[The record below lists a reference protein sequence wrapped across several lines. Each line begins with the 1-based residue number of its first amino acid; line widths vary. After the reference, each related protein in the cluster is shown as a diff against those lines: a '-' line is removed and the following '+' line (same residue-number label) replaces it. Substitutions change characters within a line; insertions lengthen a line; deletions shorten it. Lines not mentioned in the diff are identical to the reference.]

1 VVRALKDERPLLIV
15 RARPGQFPIAAPRR
29 RKPKPILSQG
39 APQMKK
45 SLALALGTLMV
56 ASPALAQEEAVL
68 NVYNWSDYIAE
79 DTIANFEAETG
90 IKVNYDVYDNNEIVD
105 AKLLAGSSGYDI
117 VVPTGNFLE
126 RQVQA
131 GLLLPLDKSKLP
143 NLANLDPAVLG
154 VAAAHDPDNAHS
166 IPYMTF
172 TIGLGYNTA
181 KVAEALGEV
190 PVDSWSILFDPAN
203 AEKLAGC
210 GIAVLDSPSEVVGTA
225 LHYLGLDANSESE
238 EDLAKAEALLT
249 AVKPHI
255 RYFHSSQYIDDL
267 GNGEIC
273 RALGYS
279 GDVFIAADAAAAA
292 GQGVEVGYA
301 IPKEGAA
308 TLMDLLAIPADAPH
322 PDNAHKFINYIM
334 QPEVVAAITDYVFY
348 ANPNLAATEFV
359 SEEVKG
365 NPGIYPPAETVA
377 KAFALKAHSP
387 DYEEV
392 LTRTWTRIKTGQ

>member
-1 VVRALKDERPLLIV
+1 
-15 RARPGQFPIAAPRR
+15 
-29 RKPKPILSQG
+29 
-39 APQMKK
+39 MKK
-45 SLALALGTLMV
+45 SLAIALGAVLA
-56 ASPALAQEEAVL
+56 ASPAIAQEEPVL

-105 AKLLAGSSGYDI
+105 AKLLAGNSGYDI

-126 RQVQA
+126 RQVKA

-143 NLANLDPAVLG
+143 NLANLDPAVMA
-154 VAAAHDPDNAHS
+154 VAAEHDPDNAHS
-166 IPYMTF
+166 VPYMTF
-172 TIGLGYNTA
+172 TIGLGYNVE
-181 KVAEALGEV
+181 KVTEALGADV
-190 PVDSWSILFDPAN
+190 PVDSWDILFKPEY

-210 GIAVLDSPSEVVGTA
+210 GIALLDSPSEVMGTV
-225 LHYLGLDANSESE
+225 LHYIGKDANSESE
-238 EDLAKAEALLT
+238 EDLAAAEAALT
-249 AVKPHI
+249 AVKPYI

-267 GNGEIC
+267 ANGEIC
-273 RALGYS
+273 LALGYS
-279 GDVFIAADAAAAA
+279 GDIFIAADSAAE
-292 GQGVEVGYA
+292 GVEVGYV

-322 PDNAHKFINYIM
+322 PDNAHKFIDFIM

-377 KAFALKAHSP
+377 NAFALTAHSP
-387 DYEEV
+387 EFEEV

>member
-1 VVRALKDERPLLIV
+1 
-15 RARPGQFPIAAPRR
+15 
-29 RKPKPILSQG
+29 
-39 APQMKK
+39 MKT
-45 SLALALGTLMV
+45 SLAIAIGALLA
-56 ASPALAQEEAVL
+56 ASPAIAQEEPVL

-105 AKLLAGSSGYDI
+105 AKLLAGNSGYDI

-131 GLLLPLDKSKLP
+131 GLLLPLDKSKLT
-143 NLANLDPAVLG
+143 NLGNLDPAVMA
-154 VAAAHDPDNAHS
+154 VAAEHDPDNAHS

-172 TIGLGYNTA
+172 TIGLGYNVA
-181 KVAEALGEV
+181 KVTEALGADT
-190 PVDSWSILFDPAN
+190 PVDSWDILFKPEN

-210 GIAVLDSPSEVVGTA
+210 GIALLDSPSEVMGTV
-225 LHYLGLDANSESE
+225 LHYIGLDANSESE
-238 EDLAKAEALLT
+238 EDLAKAEATLT
-249 AVKPHI
+249 AIKPHI

-267 GNGEIC
+267 ANGEIC
-273 RALGYS
+273 LALGYS
-279 GDVFIAADAAAAA
+279 GDIFIASDNAAE
-292 GQGVEVGYA
+292 GVEVGYV

-322 PDNAHKFINYIM
+322 PENAHKFIDYIM
-334 QPEVVAAITDYVFY
+334 KPEVVAAITDYVFY

-377 KAFALKAHSP
+377 NAFALTAHSP
-387 DYEEV
+387 EFEEV

>member
-1 VVRALKDERPLLIV
+1 
-15 RARPGQFPIAAPRR
+15 
-29 RKPKPILSQG
+29 
-39 APQMKK
+39 MKT
-45 SLALALGTLMV
+45 SLAIALGALLA
-56 ASPALAQEEAVL
+56 ASPAFAQEEPVL

-90 IKVNYDVYDNNEIVD
+90 INVNYDVYDNNEIVD
-105 AKLLAGSSGYDI
+105 AKLLAGNSGYDI

-126 RQVQA
+126 RQVLA
-131 GLLLPLDKSKLP
+131 GLLKPLDKSKLT
-143 NLANLDPAVLG
+143 NLGNLDPAVMA
-154 VAAAHDPDNAHS
+154 VAAEHDPDNAHS

-172 TIGLGYNTA
+172 TIGLGYNVA
-181 KVAEALGEV
+181 KVTEALGADV
-190 PVDSWSILFDPAN
+190 PVDSWDILFKPEN

-210 GIAVLDSPSEVVGTA
+210 GIALLDSPSEVIGTV
-225 LHYLGLDANSESE
+225 LHYIGKDANSESE
-238 EDLAKAEALLT
+238 EDLAAAEAVLT

-267 GNGEIC
+267 ANGEIC
-273 RALGYS
+273 LALGYS
-279 GDVFIAADAAAAA
+279 GDIFIAADNAAE
-292 GQGVEVGYA
+292 GVEVGYV

-322 PDNAHKFINYIM
+322 PENAHKFIDFIM
-334 QPEVVAAITDYVFY
+334 KPEVVAAITDYVFY

-377 KAFALKAHSP
+377 NAFALTAKSP
-387 DYEEV
+387 EFEEV

>member
-1 VVRALKDERPLLIV
+1 
-15 RARPGQFPIAAPRR
+15 
-29 RKPKPILSQG
+29 
-39 APQMKK
+39 MKK
-45 SLALALGTLMV
+45 SLALALGALMA

-131 GLLLPLDKSKLP
+131 GLLLELDKSKLP
-143 NLANLDPAVLG
+143 NLANMDPAVMA
-154 VAAAHDPDNAHS
+154 VAATHDPDNAHS
-166 IPYMTF
+166 VPYMTF
-172 TIGLGYNTA
+172 TIGLGYNKA
-181 KVAEALGEV
+181 KVAEALGADT
-190 PVDSWSILFDPAN
+190 PVDSWALLFDPAN
-203 AEKLAGC
+203 AEKLSAC
-210 GIAVLDSPSEVVGTA
+210 GIAVLDSPSEVMGTA

-249 AVKPHI
+249 AVKPFI

-273 RALGYS
+273 LALGYS
-279 GDVFIAADAAAAA
+279 GDVFIGADAAAEA
-292 GQGVEVGYA
+292 GQGVEVGYV

-334 QPEVVAAITDYVFY
+334 TPQVIAAVTDFVFY

-387 DYEEV
+387 EYEEL

>member
-1 VVRALKDERPLLIV
+1 
-15 RARPGQFPIAAPRR
+15 
-29 RKPKPILSQG
+29 
-39 APQMKK
+39 MKK
-45 SLALALGTLMV
+45 SLAIALGALLV
-56 ASPALAQEEAVL
+56 ASPAFAQEEPVL
-68 NVYNWSDYIAE
+68 NVYNWSDYIAD

-105 AKLLAGSSGYDI
+105 AKLLAGNSGYDI

-126 RQVQA
+126 RQVMA
-131 GLLLPLDKSKLP
+131 GLLKPLDKSKLT
-143 NLANLDPAVLG
+143 NLGNLDPAVMA
-154 VAAAHDPDNAHS
+154 VAAEHDPDNAHS

-172 TIGLGYNTA
+172 TIGLGYNVA
-181 KVAEALGEV
+181 KVTEALGAA
-190 PVDSWSILFDPAN
+190 PDSWDVLFKPEN

-210 GIAVLDSPSEVVGTA
+210 GIALLDSPSEVMGTV
-225 LHYLGLDANSESE
+225 LHYIGKDANSESE
-238 EDLAKAEALLT
+238 EDLAAAEAVLT

-267 GNGEIC
+267 ANGEIC
-273 RALGYS
+273 LALGYS
-279 GDVFIAADAAAAA
+279 GDIFIAADSAAE
-292 GQGVEVGYA
+292 GVEVGYV

-322 PDNAHKFINYIM
+322 PENAHKFIDYIM
-334 QPEVVAAITDYVFY
+334 QPQVVAAITDYVFY

-377 KAFALKAHSP
+377 NAFALTAKSP
-387 DYEEV
+387 DFEEV

>member
-1 VVRALKDERPLLIV
+1 
-15 RARPGQFPIAAPRR
+15 
-29 RKPKPILSQG
+29 
-39 APQMKK
+39 MKT
-45 SLALALGTLMV
+45 SLAIALGALLA
-56 ASPALAQEEAVL
+56 ASPAFAQEEPVL

-105 AKLLAGSSGYDI
+105 AKLLAGNSGYDI

-126 RQVQA
+126 RQVLA
-131 GLLLPLDKSKLP
+131 GLLKPLDKSKLT
-143 NLANLDPAVLG
+143 NLGNLDPAVMA
-154 VAAAHDPDNAHS
+154 VAAEHDPDNAHS

-172 TIGLGYNTA
+172 TIGLGYNVA
-181 KVAEALGEV
+181 KVTEALGADV
-190 PVDSWSILFDPAN
+190 PVDSWDILFKPEN

-210 GIAVLDSPSEVVGTA
+210 GIALLDSPSEVMGTV
-225 LHYLGLDANSESE
+225 LHYIGKDANSESE
-238 EDLAKAEALLT
+238 EDLAAAEAVLT
-249 AVKPHI
+249 AVKPSI

-267 GNGEIC
+267 ANGEIC
-273 RALGYS
+273 LALGYS
-279 GDVFIAADAAAAA
+279 GDIFIASDNAAE
-292 GQGVEVGYA
+292 GVEVGYV

-322 PDNAHKFINYIM
+322 PENAHKFIDFIM
-334 QPEVVAAITDYVFY
+334 KPEVVAAITDYVFY

-377 KAFALKAHSP
+377 NAFALTAHSP
-387 DYEEV
+387 EFEEV